1 MISILLR
8 EVYMQKLIRIEP
20 SKCVGCKSC
29 ELSCSFKNTGEF
41 APSRSRII
49 NEVFLEEAQF
59 ITVTC
64 MQCDEPW
71 CLKSCPKGA
80 ISKHAVSG
88 TVSVDELKC
97 VGCRTCVS
105 ACPFGMIK
113 YLAEK
118 GKADKCNLCG
128 DDFPECV
135 AFCPTGCL
143 KYSEEDAPL
152 REKVLRFVQ
161 TMKAGQGEV

>member
-1 MISILLR
+1 
-8 EVYMQKLIRIEP
+8 MQKLIRIEP
-20 SKCVGCKSC
+20 SKCIGCKSC
-29 ELSCSFKNTGEF
+29 ELSCSFKNSGDF

-80 ISKHAVSG
+80 ITKNVLSG
-88 TVSVDELKC
+88 IVSVDELKC

-113 YLAEK
+113 YAAEK

-143 KYSEEDAPL
+143 KFSEEDAPL

>member
-1 MISILLR
+1 
-8 EVYMQKLIRIEP
+8 MQKLIRIEP
-20 SKCVGCKSC
+20 SKCIGCKSC
-29 ELSCSFKNTGEF
+29 ELSCSFRNSGEF
-41 APSRSRII
+41 APARSRII

-80 ISKHAVSG
+80 ISKQAVSG
-88 TVSVDELKC
+88 VVCVDELKC

-113 YLAEK
+113 YLEQK

>member
-1 MISILLR
+1 
-8 EVYMQKLIRIEP
+8 MQKLIRIEP
-20 SKCVGCKSC
+20 SKCIGCKSC
-29 ELSCSFKNTGEF
+29 ELSCSFKNSGQF
-41 APSRSRII
+41 APSRSRIT

-71 CLKSCPKGA
+71 CHKSCPKGA
-80 ISKHAVSG
+80 ITKSASSG
-88 TVSVDELKC
+88 IVSVDELKC

-113 YLAEK
+113 YMAEK

-135 AFCPTGCL
+135 SFCPTGCL
-143 KYSEEDAPL
+143 KFSEEDAPL

>member
-1 MISILLR
+1 
-8 EVYMQKLIRIEP
+8 MQKLIRIEP

-29 ELSCSFKNTGEF
+29 ELACSFRSTGAF

-49 NEVFLEEAQF
+49 NEVFMEEAKF

-80 ISKHAVSG
+80 ITKDAASGVVAVDS
-88 TVSVDELKC
+88 LKC

-113 YLAEK
+113 YMPET
-118 GKADKCNLCG
+118 GKADKCDLCKG
-128 DDFPECV
+128 EFPECV
-135 AFCPTGCL
+135 AFCPTHCL
-143 KYSEEDAPL
+143 KYSEEDSPL
-152 REKVLRFVQ
+152 REKVLRFAR
-161 TMKAGQGEV
+161 TMKDGQGEV

>member
-1 MISILLR
+1 
-8 EVYMQKLIRIEP
+8 MQKLIRIEP

-29 ELSCSFKNTGEF
+29 ELSCSFRNTGEF
-41 APSRSRII
+41 APSRSRIV

-80 ISKHAVSG
+80 ISKSAQTG
-88 TVSVDELKC
+88 TVTVDELKC

-113 YLAEK
+113 YLAAK

-135 AFCPTGCL
+135 SFCPTGCL
-143 KYSEEDAPL
+143 KYSDEDQPL